1 MIDEV
6 TILDKTFLVYIT
18 ADQIESRV
26 NDIADKLNK
35 SHNGKIPLFLAV
47 LNGSF
52 IFAADLLKKISIECE
67 VSFIKLASYF
77 GTSSTGEITTMI
89 GLSESLK
96 GKDIIIVEDIIDT
109 GRTMK
114 YLLEILH
121 DHNPASITTVM
132 LLFKKDALIENIIPD
147 LVGFEVPDKFLVG
160 YGLDYNGIGRNME
173 NIYVLKEG

>member
-1 MIDEV
+1 MIDEL
-6 TILDKTFLVYIT
+6 TILDKTFLVYIST
-18 ADQIESRV
+18 DQIQIRV
-26 NDIADKLNK
+26 NEIANKLNSSYK
-35 SHNGKIPLFLAV
+35 YKNPLFLAI

-52 IFAADLLKKISIECE
+52 IFAADLLKKISINCE

-114 YLLEILH
+114 NLLEILH
-121 DHNPASITTVM
+121 DHNPASITIVT
-132 LLFKKDALIENIIPD
+132 LLFKKEALIENIIPD
-147 LVGFEVPDKFLVG
+147 YVGFEVPDKFLVG
-160 YGLDYNGIGRNME
+160 YGLDYNGIGRNLE
-173 NIYVLKEG
+173 NIYFLKEG

>member
-6 TILDKTFLVYIT
+6 TILDKTFLVYIR
-18 ADQIESRV
+18 ADQIQIRV
-26 NDIADKLNK
+26 NEIANQLNS
-35 SHNGKIPLFLAV
+35 SHKGKNPLFLAI

-52 IFAADLLKKISIECE
+52 IFASDLLKKISIDCE
-67 VSFIKLASYF
+67 ISFIKLASYI
-77 GTSSTGEITTMI
+77 GTSSSGEITTMI

-96 GKDIIIVEDIIDT
+96 GKNIVIVEDIIDT

-114 YLLEILH
+114 SLLEILH
-121 DHNPASITTVM
+121 DHNPASITIIT
-132 LLFKKDALIENIIPD
+132 LLLKKDALIENIIPD

-160 YGLDYNGIGRNME
+160 YGLDYNGIGRNMK